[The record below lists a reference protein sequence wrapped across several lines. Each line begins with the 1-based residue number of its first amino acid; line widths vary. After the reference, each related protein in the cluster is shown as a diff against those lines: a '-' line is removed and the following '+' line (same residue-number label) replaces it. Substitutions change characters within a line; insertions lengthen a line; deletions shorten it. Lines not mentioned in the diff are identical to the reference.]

1 MNDHHESRAN
11 ENQSTNDNLELFK
24 QALNEVSFEV
34 DESIQYTPSRRHKIR
49 MNRMFRER
57 VGGTF
62 LPFREADTPF
72 ERVRSKIVVMFKIN
86 DILDKKNEKS
96 NKKQRKTKV

>member
-24 QALNEVSFEV
+24 QALNEASFEV

-62 LPFREADTPF
+62 LPFPEVDTPF

-86 DILDKKNEKS
+86 DVLDKKNEKS

>member
-24 QALNEVSFEV
+24 QALNEASFEV

-62 LPFREADTPF
+62 LPFSEVDTPF